1 MLKKGKRKL
10 AIGLA
15 AMALLCCAAA
25 AAAVW
30 SGKDKTEY
38 QTNAVL
44 MDTYVS
50 IRTWGR
56 QPDGYIELVKLLDAE
71 LDPFDPGSCLYKLNR
86 EGSASSEVL
95 SDITVKA
102 LSICKDEQAVD
113 ITCGKL
119 VELWNTAA
127 QRAKLPEDAELSDA
141 LKTVGLQNVS
151 VSGDEIT
158 LKGGTFLNFGC
169 CAKGYACDALAEKM
183 KEDKVSCAV
192 VSFGSSTM
200 LLGRK
205 PDGSKFKT
213 AVTDPF
219 DTSKAVCVISTGE
232 AFISTSGGYERY
244 AEIGGKSYGHIFDL
258 RSGYPAETDLRS
270 VTVICQSGIQSDLL
284 STAIYI
290 GGTDSLDSYLSRN
303 DIEVLAID
311 RDKNIYAS
319 PQLVP
324 KIGSVAEGYKL
335 TTQLTTQL
343 KTQR

>member
-1 MLKKGKRKL
+1 MLKTGKRKL

-15 AMALLCCAAA
+15 AAVLLCCAAA
-25 AAAVW
+25 AAAVC
-30 SGKDKTEY
+30 SVKDKTEY

-50 IRTWGR
+50 IRTWGT
-56 QPDGYIELVKLLDAE
+56 QADGYIGLVKLLEAE
-71 LDPFDPGSCLYKLNR
+71 LDPFDPGSGLYRLNR
-86 EGSASSEVL
+86 EGSAGSDIL

-113 ITCGKL
+113 ITCGRL

-127 QRAKLPEDAELSDA
+127 QHCGLPDNAELSDA

-158 LKGGTFLNFGC
+158 LKGGTYLNFGC
-169 CAKGYACDALAEKM
+169 CAKGYACDVLAEEM
-183 KEDKVSCAV
+183 KKDRVSCAI

-200 LLGRK
+200 LFGRK
-205 PDGSKFKT
+205 PDGSEFKT

-219 DTSKAVCVISTGE
+219 DTSKSVCVISTGE

-244 AEIGGKSYGHIFDL
+244 AEIGGERYGHIFDL
-258 RSGYPAETDLRS
+258 GSGYPAETDLKS
-270 VTVICQSGIQSDLL
+270 VTVICQSGILSDLL

-290 GGTDSLDSYLSRN
+290 GGTDDLNGYLSRN

-319 PQLVP
+319 PQLVSG
-324 KIGSVAEGYKL
+324 IGSVAEGYKL
-335 TTQLTTQL
+335 
-343 KTQR
+343 KSQR